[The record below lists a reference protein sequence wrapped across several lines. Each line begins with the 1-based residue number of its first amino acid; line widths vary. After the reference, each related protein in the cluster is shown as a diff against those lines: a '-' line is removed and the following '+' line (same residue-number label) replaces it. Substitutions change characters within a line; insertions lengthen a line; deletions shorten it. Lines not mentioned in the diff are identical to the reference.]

1 MIWIDPPL
9 VADLCKSAHAG
20 DDVAIA
26 LVDKSLSIPIVRFFD
41 PHVAK
46 VHRAD
51 AISPAKVADRL
62 CRIFTVFG
70 RNARVKEYAIG
81 PTVDYIDQ
89 TFNRIQVPQ
98 RLCNTALDRH
108 RRIVG
113 MQRQTQPRALG
124 HGHDRAQEKR

>member
-1 MIWIDPPL
+1 MGVVYEPWGMIWIDPSL
-9 VADLCKSAHAG
+9 VADLCKSAHTG

-81 PTVDYIDQ
+81 PTVYYICLLY
-89 TFNRIQVPQ
+89 TSPSPR
-98 RLCNTALDRH
+98 DRT
-108 RRIVG
+108 RSR
-113 MQRQTQPRALG
+113 MPSSA
-124 HGHDRAQEKR
+124 